1 MLILDK
7 QKAVEHMV
15 ALAAGGPVAEPEP
28 RPAPGRARTYQR
40 VARYERRPV
49 VTDAVPTLRRKPAFR
64 VRPQT
69 GGIAP
74 A

>member
-28 RPAPGRARTYQR
+28 RPAQMRARTYQR
-40 VARYERRPV
+40 VARYERRAV
-49 VTDAVPTLRRKPAFR
+49 VTDAAPAMRRKPAFR
-64 VRPQT
+64 PRPQS

>member
-28 RPAPGRARTYQR
+28 RPVPGRARTYQR

-49 VTDAVPTLRRKPAFR
+49 ATDAEPTTRRRHAIR
-64 VRPQT
+64 IRPQT